1 MGFSRYTEADVKL
14 FCTSKI
20 DKCFDDKWKENAG
33 VESTNY
39 EIGSHF
45 WLDLSDKSE
54 LKSDSERW
62 LPIVEDSSLTFSGRS
77 AIELALLD
85 IKKEKRV
92 STAYLPSYC
101 CESMVTPF
109 IKNDFSVEF
118 YDIDFQKSEFVYKID
133 ENAKYDVALVMS
145 YFGLC
150 SENAHSIIEKLSKR
164 GTIIIEDITHSLLSK
179 RQNSEKSDYLVA
191 GLRKWF
197 AIPTGGWI
205 GKKKG
210 KLHLFPYKD
219 SELYIRD
226 KVEGMREKALYMVGE
241 KIEKSRFLELQNSFE
256 SFLDIHDCM
265 LKIDT
270 TSQQEIRKLSI
281 SEIRCLRKSNADQLY
296 RGIQSAN
303 IEGIQIPKLDLDNDT
318 PLFLPVFF
326 KRSQRESL
334 RRYLIDHQ
342 IYCPV
347 HWPEVKGADPG
358 VRDNEL
364 SIICDQRYSTK
375 DMAHIIDTIEAWKTN
390 YINQG
395 AIGEC
400 TGSM

>member
-1 MGFSRYTEADVKL
+1 MT
-14 FCTSKI
+14 
-20 DKCFDDKWKENAG
+20 

-45 WLDLSDKSE
+45 WLDLSNQNES
-54 LKSDSERW
+54 KSDSNKW

-85 IKKEKRV
+85 IISEKKA

-109 IKNDFSVEF
+109 IKNGFTVDF
-118 YDIDFQKSEFVYKID
+118 YDIDFREGKFVYKIA

-150 SENAHSIIEKLSKR
+150 SENAHSIIDELSNN
-164 GTIIIEDITHSLLSK
+164 GTIIIEDITHSLLSQ
-179 RQNSEKSDYLVA
+179 RQNSVKSDYLIA

-210 KLHLFPYKD
+210 KLHLLPYKESD
-219 SELYIRD
+219 LYVRD
-226 KVEGMREKALYMVGE
+226 KIDGMIEKARYMAGE

-265 LKIDT
+265 LKIDN
-270 TSQQEIRKLSI
+270 TSRREIEKISITEVRQARKINANILYKGILST
-281 SEIRCLRKSNADQLY
+281 
-296 RGIQSAN
+296 N
-303 IEGIQIPKLDLDNDT
+303 IEGIQIPELDLDNDT
-318 PLFLPVFF
+318 PLFLSVFLNHT
-326 KRSQRESL
+326 QRESL

-347 HWPEVKGADPG
+347 HWPEVKGANPG

-375 DMAHIIDTIEAWKTN
+375 DMAHIIDTIQAWKTN
-390 YINQG
+390 YFNQG